1 MMVSWELG
9 CRSLQDFWFFRE
21 TSFAKQ
27 EEALKFNFSV
37 SHCLLSN
44 ILWFVALCMRQHATK
59 RKNKDFYFLEQNRVF
74 FMPKAREHG
83 FCFSSLL
90 YAEQTELCD
99 HTWPSSL
106 KIFCG
111 LSLWPRML
119 QQVQVLGSCPK
130 LFDSSLRSQQTQW
143 QLHEIQMLIDSLS
156 PLTSPNH
163 GKDISE
169 VVLSPQTGGF
179 TQFPLNKRCKVEKT

>member
-90 YAEQTELCD
+90 YAEQTVVWSHLTFKFKD
-99 HTWPSSL
+99 FLWFVTVTQNSPTGAS
-106 KIFCG
+106 FRV
-111 LSLWPRML
+111 LSKALWFF
-119 QQVQVLGSCPK
+119 PK
-130 LFDSSLRSQQTQW
+130 VPADTVTAPWDPNADWFT
-143 QLHEIQMLIDSLS
+143 LS
-156 PLTSPNH
+156 PY
-163 GKDISE
+163 ISKPWE
-169 VVLSPQTGGF
+169 RHFWGGPVS
-179 TQFPLNKRCKVEKT
+179 TDGGLYSVSMK